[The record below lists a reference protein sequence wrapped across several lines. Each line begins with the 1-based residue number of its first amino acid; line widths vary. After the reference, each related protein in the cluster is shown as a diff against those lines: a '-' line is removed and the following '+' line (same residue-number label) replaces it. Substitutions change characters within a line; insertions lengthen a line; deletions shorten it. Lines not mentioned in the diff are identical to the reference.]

1 MIPLRS
7 SERHYTPSTVTLILI
22 LINVLVFVYELT
34 LSRYG
39 LNRFIGTYGMVP
51 DRFHW
56 SQLLTSMFIHGGFMH
71 ILGNMW
77 FLWVFG
83 RGIEDLLGH
92 GRFVVFY
99 LVCGVIAGLIQMLVN
114 PSSPIPTV
122 GASGAIAGVMGGY
135 LVKFPRARVVT
146 LIFLFIFITTVDLP
160 AFVLLLY
167 WFAIQFFSGFEAS
180 IADSQAW
187 QGSDVAYFAHIGGF
201 LAGMGLI
208 MLLPTRQRYRSW
220 D

>member
-7 SERHYTPSTVTLILI
+7 SERVYTPPTVTLILI

-39 LNRFIGTYGMVP
+39 LNRFIAIYGIVP

-83 RGIEDLLGH
+83 RGIEDLIGH
-92 GRFVVFY
+92 GRFLVFY
-99 LVCGVIAGLIQMLVN
+99 LACGVAAGLIQMMVN
-114 PSSPIPTV
+114 YSSPIPTV

-146 LIFLFIFITTVDLP
+146 LIFIFIFITTVDLP

-167 WFAIQFFSGFEAS
+167 WFAIQFFSGFGS
-180 IADSQAW
+180 IADSQSW
-187 QGSDVAYFAHIGGF
+187 QGGDVAYFAHIGGF

-208 MLLPTRQRYRSW
+208 FLMPAKQRYRSW
-220 D
+220 S

>member
-7 SERHYTPSTVTLILI
+7 SERHYTPSTVTLLLI
-22 LINVLVFVYELT
+22 LLNVLVFVYELT

-39 LNRFIGTYGMVP
+39 LNRFIASYGIVP

-83 RGIEDLLGH
+83 KGIEDLLGH
-92 GRFVVFY
+92 GRFLVFY
-99 LVCGVIAGLIQMLVN
+99 LACGVAAGLIQMMVN
-114 PSSPIPTV
+114 YSSPIPTV

-146 LIFLFIFITTVDLP
+146 LIFIFIFITTVDLP

-167 WFAIQFFSGFEAS
+167 WFAIQFFSGFGS
-180 IADSQAW
+180 IADSQSW
-187 QGSDVAYFAHIGGF
+187 QGGDVAYFAHIGGF

-208 MLLPTRQRYRSW
+208 FLIPTKQRYRSW
-220 D
+220 G

>member
-1 MIPLRS
+1 
-7 SERHYTPSTVTLILI
+7 
-22 LINVLVFVYELT
+22 
-34 LSRYG
+34 
-39 LNRFIGTYGMVP
+39 LNRFIATYGIVP

-83 RGIEDLLGH
+83 RGIEDLIGH
-92 GRFVVFY
+92 GKFLVFY
-99 LVCGVIAGLIQMLVN
+99 LACGVAAGLIQMMVN
-114 PSSPIPTV
+114 YSSPIPTV

-146 LIFLFIFITTVDLP
+146 LIFIFIFITTVDLP

-167 WFAIQFFSGFEAS
+167 WFAIQFFSGFGS
-180 IADSQAW
+180 IADSQSW
-187 QGSDVAYFAHIGGF
+187 QGGDVAYFAHIGGF

-208 MLLPTRQRYRSW
+208 FLLPTKQRYRSW
-220 D
+220 S

>member
-7 SERHYTPSTVTLILI
+7 SERTYTAPTVTLVLI
-22 LINVLVFVYELT
+22 LINVLVFVYELS

-39 LNRFIGTYGMVP
+39 LNRFIATYGIVP

-56 SQLLTSMFIHGGFMH
+56 TQLLTSMFIHGGFMH

-83 RGIEDLLGH
+83 KGMEDLVGH
-92 GRFVVFY
+92 GRFLIFY
-99 LVCGVIAGLIQMLVN
+99 LACGVVAGLIHMLVN
-114 PSSPIPTV
+114 YSSPVPTV

-146 LIFLFIFITTVDLP
+146 LIIIIFFFTTVDMP

-167 WFAIQFFSGFEAS
+167 WFAIQFFSGVGS
-180 IADSQAW
+180 IADSQNW
-187 QGSDVAYFAHIGGF
+187 QGGDVAYFAHIGGF

-208 MLLPTRQRYRSW
+208 LLMPVRQRYRGWS
-220 D
+220 

>member
-7 SERHYTPSTVTLILI
+7 SERHYTPATVTLVVI
-22 LINVLVFVYELT
+22 LINVLVFLYELT

-39 LNRFIGTYGMVP
+39 LNRFISAYGLVP

-56 SQLLTSMFIHGGFMH
+56 SQLLTSMFIHGGFLH

-92 GRFVVFY
+92 GRFLFFY
-99 LVCGVIAGLIQMLVN
+99 LACGIAAGLVQMLMN
-114 PSSPIPTV
+114 YSSPLPTV

-146 LIFLFIFITTVDLP
+146 LVFIFVFLTTVDIP
-160 AFVLLLY
+160 AAFLLLY
-167 WFAIQFFSGFEAS
+167 WFAIQFFSGFGS
-180 IADSQAW
+180 IADPEAL
-187 QGSDVAYFAHIGGF
+187 QGGGVAYFAHIGGF

-208 MLLPTRQRYRSW
+208 FLLPTRPRYRNW
-220 D
+220 T

>member
-7 SERHYTPSTVTLILI
+7 SERHYMPPTVTLILI
-22 LINVLVFVYELT
+22 LINVLVFVYELSF
-34 LSRYG
+34 SRYG
-39 LNRFIGTYGMVP
+39 LNRFIATYGMVP

-56 SQLLTSMFIHGGFMH
+56 SQLITSMFIHGGFMH

-83 RGIEDLLGH
+83 RGVEDLVGH
-92 GRFVVFY
+92 GRFLVFY
-99 LVCGVIAGLIQMLVN
+99 LACGVAAGLIQMMVN
-114 PSSPIPTV
+114 PSSPVPTV

-146 LIFLFIFITTVDLP
+146 LIFIFIFITTVDLP
-160 AFVLLLY
+160 AAVLLLY
-167 WFAIQFFSGFEAS
+167 WFAIQFFSGFGS

-187 QGSDVAYFAHIGGF
+187 QGGDVAYFAHIGGF

-208 MLLPTRQRYRSW
+208 FLLPAKQRYRSW
-220 D
+220 N

>member
-1 MIPLRS
+1 MAP
-7 SERHYTPSTVTLILI
+7 TVTLILI
-22 LINVLVFVYELT
+22 LINVLVFVYELSF
-34 LSRYG
+34 SRFG
-39 LNRFIGTYGMVP
+39 LNRFIATYGMVP

-83 RGIEDLLGH
+83 RGVEDLVGH
-92 GRFVVFY
+92 GRFLVFY
-99 LVCGVIAGLIQMLVN
+99 LACGVAAGLIQMMVN

-146 LIFLFIFITTVDLP
+146 LIFIFIFITTVDLP
-160 AFVLLLY
+160 AAVLLLY
-167 WFAIQFFSGFEAS
+167 WFAIQFFSGFGS

-187 QGSDVAYFAHIGGF
+187 QGGDVAYFAHIGGF

-208 MLLPTRQRYRSW
+208 FLMPAKQRYRSW
-220 D
+220 N

>member
-1 MIPLRS
+1 MP
-7 SERHYTPSTVTLILI
+7 PTVTLILI
-22 LINVLVFVYELT
+22 LINVLVFVYELSF
-34 LSRYG
+34 SRYG
-39 LNRFIGTYGMVP
+39 LNRFIATYGMVP

-83 RGIEDLLGH
+83 RGVEDLVGH
-92 GRFVVFY
+92 GRFLVFY
-99 LVCGVIAGLIQMLVN
+99 LACGVAAGLIQMMVN

-146 LIFLFIFITTVDLP
+146 LIFIFIFITTVDLP
-160 AFVLLLY
+160 AAVLLLY
-167 WFAIQFFSGFEAS
+167 WFAIQFFSGFGS

-187 QGSDVAYFAHIGGF
+187 QGGDVAYFAHIGGF

-208 MLLPTRQRYRSW
+208 FLLPAKQRYRSW
-220 D
+220 N

>member
-7 SERHYTPSTVTLILI
+7 SERHYMPPTVTLILI
-22 LINVLVFVYELT
+22 LINVLVFVYELSF
-34 LSRYG
+34 SRYG
-39 LNRFIGTYGMVP
+39 LNRFIATYGMVP

-83 RGIEDLLGH
+83 RGVEDLVGH
-92 GRFVVFY
+92 GRFLVFY
-99 LVCGVIAGLIQMLVN
+99 LACGVAAGLIQMMVN

-146 LIFLFIFITTVDLP
+146 LIFIFIFITTVDLP
-160 AFVLLLY
+160 AAVLLLY
-167 WFAIQFFSGFEAS
+167 WFAIQFFSGFGS

-187 QGSDVAYFAHIGGF
+187 QGGDVAYFAHIGGF

-208 MLLPTRQRYRSW
+208 FLLPAKQRYRSW
-220 D
+220 N

>member
-7 SERHYTPSTVTLILI
+7 SERVYTPPTVTLILI

-39 LNRFIGTYGMVP
+39 LNRFIATYGIVP

-83 RGIEDLLGH
+83 RGIEDLIGH
-92 GRFVVFY
+92 GRFLVFY
-99 LVCGVIAGLIQMLVN
+99 LACGVAAGLIQMMVN
-114 PSSPIPTV
+114 YSSPIPTV

-146 LIFLFIFITTVDLP
+146 LIFIFIFITTVDLP

-167 WFAIQFFSGFEAS
+167 WFAIQFFSGFGS
-180 IADSQAW
+180 IADSQSW
-187 QGSDVAYFAHIGGF
+187 QGGDVAYFAHIGGF

-208 MLLPTRQRYRSW
+208 FLLPTKQRYRSW
-220 D
+220 S

>member
-7 SERHYTPSTVTLILI
+7 SERIYSAPSVTLVLI
-22 LINVLVFVYELT
+22 VINVLVFAYELT

-39 LNRFIGTYGMVP
+39 LNRFISVYGIVP

-77 FLWVFG
+77 FLWLFG

-92 GRFVVFY
+92 GRFLIFY
-99 LVCGVIAGLIQMLVN
+99 LVCGAVAGIIQMLVN

-122 GASGAIAGVMGGY
+122 DNTLPFRSRGGGGGPGWSRQT
-135 LVKFPRARVVT
+135 FISTGT
-146 LIFLFIFITTVDLP
+146 LKVR
-160 AFVLLLY
+160 LLLP
-167 WFAIQFFSGFEAS
+167 STSTETTTGNGF
-180 IADSQAW
+180 
-187 QGSDVAYFAHIGGF
+187 
-201 LAGMGLI
+201 GL
-208 MLLPTRQRYRSW
+208 
-220 D
+220 

>member
-22 LINVLVFVYELT
+22 LINVVVFVYELT

-39 LNRFIGTYGMVP
+39 LNRFIATYGMVP

-83 RGIEDLLGH
+83 RGVEDLLGH
-92 GRFVVFY
+92 GWFLVFY
-99 LVCGVIAGLIQMLVN
+99 LVCGVVAGLIQMLVN

-122 GASGAIAGVMGGY
+122 GASGAIAGVMGG
-135 LVKFPRARVVT
+135 
-146 LIFLFIFITTVDLP
+146 
-160 AFVLLLY
+160 
-167 WFAIQFFSGFEAS
+167 
-180 IADSQAW
+180 
-187 QGSDVAYFAHIGGF
+187 
-201 LAGMGLI
+201 
-208 MLLPTRQRYRSW
+208 
-220 D
+220 